1 MNFMFL
7 KDTGWCQ
14 NPLLIHFRR
23 DTSSSKDLTPDQGIK
38 SVSRA
43 DQFILWL
50 ICSNC
55 QEDSQS
61 VPAPASVHRDAT
73 TQLTLTS
80 WFFPCFGGE
89 CRQLV
94 GTDLCSLTCWSCKRI
109 PLDLC
114 QETYWSDTCSRAPA
128 GTFCFGTSLLWARG
142 SWVQCTGGMH
152 RQALLPPPTA
162 PSCSSQPKPWRAQE
176 QEQSLLHGA
185 GTSAVW
191 WDVTRLRLK
200 ASKSWKAACWHL
212 RHNKG

>member
-23 DTSSSKDLTPDQGIK
+23 DTSSSKDLTPDQESK
-38 SVSRA
+38 SVS
-43 DQFILWL
+43 
-50 ICSNC
+50 
-55 QEDSQS
+55 S
-61 VPAPASVHRDAT
+61 VQGRSIYSLVHLFRLSGRFPVSASPSKCTQRCNHPA
-73 TQLTLTS
+73 Q
-80 WFFPCFGGE
+80 FFPCFGGE

-94 GTDLCSLTCWSCKRI
+94 GADLWSLTCWSCKGI

-200 ASKSWKAACWHL
+200 ASKSWKAARWHL